1 MTPDP
6 GQLPYLLRLLDD
18 DSPDVRGVVMSQF
31 AAFGDSLED
40 LLRNVALP
48 EHPGQRRLIQSLL
61 REGRR
66 RRLSAG
72 WAGLGAVEGDKARLE
87 AGQELISRFLR
98 TDASAGILPAALDE
112 LAREFRGGLY
122 EQDAL
127 ALSEFLF
134 QIKGLAGAREA
145 YYSPGN
151 SDLLQVITKR
161 EGLPISL
168 VCIYMLVAH
177 RLGMSVEGCNLP
189 GHFLALALH
198 GGRKFV
204 VDCYSGGIVLLDS
217 DLARLS
223 SAAPV
228 MTTDLTALE
237 CDARVILARVL
248 RNLGAAFRRCE
259 DEQAA
264 QDAALVDQLAA
275 AGIP

>member
-1 MTPDP
+1 MPDP
-6 GQLPYLLRLLDD
+6 GQIPFLMRLLDD
-18 DSPDVRGVVMSQF
+18 DSPDVRGAVMDQF

-40 LLRNVALP
+40 LLRNVPLP
-48 EHPGQRRLIQSLL
+48 EHPRQRRLIQSLL

-66 RRLSAG
+66 RRLEAG
-72 WAGLGAVEGDKARLE
+72 WAALTAVRGDKPLLE
-87 AGQELISRFLR
+87 AGQEMISRFLR
-98 TDASAGILPAALDE
+98 PDASGGTLGEALDA
-112 LAREFRGGLY
+112 LAGEFRSGLY
-122 EQDAL
+122 EKDAL

-145 YYSPGN
+145 YYNPVN
-151 SDLLQVITKR
+151 SDLMHVMTKR

-189 GHFLALALH
+189 GHFLAIALH
-198 GGRKFV
+198 RGRKFV

-223 SAAPV
+223 SSAPV
-228 MTTDLTALE
+228 RTTDLAALE

-248 RNLGAAFRRCE
+248 RNLNAAFRRIE

-264 QDAALVDQLAA
+264 EDAALVERLAS

>member
-1 MTPDP
+1 MPDP

-18 DSPDVRGVVMSQF
+18 DSPDVRGAVLDQF

-40 LLRNVALP
+40 HLRNVSLP

-72 WAGLGAVEGDKARLE
+72 WTGLSAVEGDKPRLE
-87 AGQELISRFLR
+87 AGHDLISRFLR
-98 TDASAGILPAALDE
+98 MDPAEGTLAEALDA
-112 LAREFRGGLY
+112 LAGEFRSGLY
-122 EQDAL
+122 EKDAL

-134 QIKGLAGAREA
+134 QIKVLKGARDT
-145 YYSPGN
+145 YYNPRN
-151 SDLLQVITKR
+151 SDLLHVIAKR

-168 VCIYMLVAH
+168 SCVYILVAH
-177 RLGMSVEGCNLP
+177 RLGMNVEGCNLP

-204 VDCYSGGIVLLDS
+204 IDCFNGGIVLLDS

-223 SAAPV
+223 SSAPV
-228 MTTDLTALE
+228 RTTDLAALQ
-237 CDARVILARVL
+237 CDAGVILARVL
-248 RNLGAAFRRCE
+248 RNIGAAFRRSE
-259 DEQAA
+259 DEQASE
-264 QDAALVDQLAA
+264 DAALVENLAA